1 MPDAK
6 GRPGPVLIAAVLAI
20 SWAAPLIRLA
30 SAPPLVIAAWRL
42 AIASVIL
49 APFFFAGGAR
59 AEWAGRPRKD
69 LLIAMASGVALA
81 LHFATWMIS
90 VRLTSVAA
98 SGVLVALSPVFAWV
112 LSVTLLDDRPSRRQ
126 ALGIAV
132 AMLGAGVIAA
142 ADARG
147 GSRNAILGDLL
158 ALIGAVCSAI
168 YYVIGRRLRGSLSL
182 IAYIF
187 PVYSLCALLLLI
199 TASVSRF
206 PLVGWPSTDWLVFA
220 LLALGP
226 MLLGHT
232 GFNYALKFL
241 PAYVIGVVA
250 LAEPIGATLIA
261 WVLPAIHEPP
271 PVSTVTGGILC
282 LAGVGLTL
290 AGTGAR
296 RSGPLALSPDA
307 LDD

>member
-1 MPDAK
+1 VTERNRAV
-6 GRPGPVLIAAVLAI
+6 PVLVVAVLAI

-42 AIASVIL
+42 TIASVIL

-69 LLIAMASGVALA
+69 LLIAAASGVALA
-81 LHFATWMIS
+81 VHFATWMLS
-90 VRLTSVAA
+90 VRLTTVAA

-112 LSVTLLDDRPSRRQ
+112 LSVTLLADRPTRRQ
-126 ALGIAV
+126 AAGIVV
-132 AMLGAGVIAA
+132 AIAGAAVIAA

-147 GSRNAILGDLL
+147 GSRSAIVGDLL
-158 ALIGAVCSAI
+158 ALVGAVCSAI
-168 YYVIGRRLRGSLSL
+168 YYVIGRRLRASLSL

-199 TASVSRF
+199 TASVSGF
-206 PLVGWPSTDWLVFA
+206 SLTGWPATDWLVFA

-261 WVLPAIHEPP
+261 WVLPAIREPP
-271 PVSTVTGGILC
+271 PVTTVVGGVLC

-290 AGTGAR
+290 AGIGAR
-296 RSGPLALSPDA
+296 SASPLALSADA

>member
-1 MPDAK
+1 MPEKNRAV
-6 GRPGPVLIAAVLAI
+6 PVLVVAVLAI

-42 AIASVIL
+42 TITSIIL
-49 APFFFAGGAR
+49 APFFVAGGAR
-59 AEWAGRPRKD
+59 AEWAGRPRRD

-81 LHFATWMIS
+81 LHFATWMLS
-90 VRLTSVAA
+90 VRLTTVAA

-126 ALGIAV
+126 ALGITV
-132 AMLGAGVIAA
+132 AMLGAAVIAA

-158 ALIGAVCSAI
+158 ALVGAVCSAV
-168 YYVIGRRLRGSLSL
+168 YYVIGRKLRSGLSL

-187 PVYSLCALLLLI
+187 PVYSLCALILLM
-199 TASVSRF
+199 TVSVSGAN
-206 PLVGWPSTDWLVFA
+206 LSGWPRTDWLVFA
-220 LLALGP
+220 LLAVGP

-261 WVLPAIHEPP
+261 WILPAIHEPP

-290 AGTGAR
+290 AGTGAG
-296 RSGPLALSPDA
+296 RSGPLALSADA